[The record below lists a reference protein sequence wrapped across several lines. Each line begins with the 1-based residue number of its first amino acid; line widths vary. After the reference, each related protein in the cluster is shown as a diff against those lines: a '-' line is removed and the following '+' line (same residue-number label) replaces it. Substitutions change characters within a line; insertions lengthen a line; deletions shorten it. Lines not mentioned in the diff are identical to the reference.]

1 MHLPLGFSAGAATHL
16 HHRTRLVERPLE
28 HSLRRAVAPGSGL
41 RSSLGGTRSWIL
53 NRLLLAPAE
62 SMFMN
67 AFPPIDPLDDKKI
80 DPDTADMENILLKF
94 MEIGALAVKE
104 IIASVHWLSVVCSI
118 H

>member
-1 MHLPLGFSAGAATHL
+1 
-16 HHRTRLVERPLE
+16 
-28 HSLRRAVAPGSGL
+28 
-41 RSSLGGTRSWIL
+41 
-53 NRLLLAPAE
+53 
-62 SMFMN
+62 MN

-104 IIASVHWLSVVCSI
+104 IIASVHWLSVVCLI

>member
-1 MHLPLGFSAGAATHL
+1 
-16 HHRTRLVERPLE
+16 
-28 HSLRRAVAPGSGL
+28 
-41 RSSLGGTRSWIL
+41 
-53 NRLLLAPAE
+53 
-62 SMFMN
+62 MFMN